1 MGQAQIQSVA
11 DERSDRLISRAFH
24 ASQLTDG
31 DVVISGGW
39 IQAPSTNTPCVNDS
53 DCPNGQCYSLR
64 CTEGSF
70 NPVALHGAREWV
82 RYHSDT
88 QRFESGG
95 LNAAARIGVI
105 GVREDRA
112 V

>member
-1 MGQAQIQSVA
+1 MGQAQIQSVV
-11 DERSDRLISRAFH
+11 DERSERLISRAFH
-24 ASQLTDG
+24 ASQLTGG
-31 DVVISGGW
+31 DVVVSGGW
-39 IQAPSTNTPCVNDS
+39 IQAPSTNTSCVNDS
-53 DCPNGQCYSLR
+53 DCPNGQCYSLG

-82 RYHSDT
+82 RYNSDT

-95 LNAAARIGVI
+95 LNAAARIGAL
-105 GVREDRA
+105 GVKDSRA